1 MSQTTLT
8 FNIPDMDC
16 QSCVRSITAAVQQ
29 VDAKA
34 EISADLP
41 AKRVTVRGTGSTAA
55 FAAAIE
61 DAGFT
66 AQLAEKTA

>member
-1 MSQTTLT
+1 MSQTKLK
-8 FNIPDMDC
+8 FVVPDMDC
-16 QSCVRSITAAVQQ
+16 QSCVRSITAAMHQ

-34 EISADLP
+34 EVSADLES
-41 AKRVTVRGTGSTAA
+41 KRVTVSGTGSAAA

-66 AQLAEKTA
+66 ATPA

>member
-1 MSQTTLT
+1 MSKTTLQ
-8 FNIPDMDC
+8 FNVPDLHC
-16 QSCVRSITAAVQQ
+16 QSCIRSITAALHQ

-34 EISADLP
+34 EVSANLES
-41 AKRVTVRGTGSTAA
+41 KRVTVSGTGSAAA

-66 AQLAEKTA
+66 AQAAGT

>member
-8 FNIPDMDC
+8 FNVPDMSC
-16 QSCVRSITAAVQQ
+16 QSCIRSITAAVHQ

-34 EISADLP
+34 EINADLP
-41 AKRVTVRGTGSTAA
+41 AKRVTVRGAGSAEA
-55 FAAAIE
+55 FANAIE

-66 AQLAEKTA
+66 AQLAGQTA

>member
-1 MSQTTLT
+1 MSRTELK
-8 FNIPDMDC
+8 FVVPDMDC
-16 QSCVRSITAAVQQ
+16 QSCVRSIAAAVHQ

-34 EISADLP
+34 VVSADLES
-41 AKRVTVRGTGSTAA
+41 KRVTVSGTGSAAA

-66 AQLAEKTA
+66 AQPA

>member
-1 MSQTTLT
+1 MSQTKLQ
-8 FNIPDMDC
+8 FNVPDMDC
-16 QSCVRSITAAVQQ
+16 QSCVRSITAAVHQ
-29 VDAKA
+29 VDATA

-41 AKRVTVRGTGSTAA
+41 AKRVTVTGTGSAKA

-66 AQLAEKTA
+66 AQLAAQTA